1 MPEKIIKSNT
11 QTFATFGSNE
21 VFDSDLRLKHIKPE
35 KKVIKTKEN
44 KILRHI

>member
-21 VFDSDLRLKHIKPE
+21 NFDSGLRLKHIKPV
-35 KKVIKTKEN
+35 KKAIRPKES
-44 KILRHI
+44 KILRSI

>member
-21 VFDSDLRLKHIKPE
+21 VFDSGLRIKHIKPV
-35 KKVIKTKEN
+35 KKQSK
-44 KILRHI
+44 

>member
-21 VFDSDLRLKHIKPE
+21 IFDTGLRLKHIKPT
-35 KKVIKTKEN
+35 KKVIKSNEN
-44 KILRHI
+44 KILRSI